1 MSRPGRKLIVTERR
15 QAQFICREGGRLV
28 AHQVNVTEHF
38 RSWSQET
45 AEETGGHADV
55 RKDDE
60 SRGHPRR
67 LRSAA
72 THHQGNLIP

>member
-1 MSRPGRKLIVTERR
+1 
-15 QAQFICREGGRLV
+15 V